1 MTGLM
6 VFEIWV
12 AAFFTLAIFSFL
24 YKDNPVYR
32 LAEHIFAGISVGYY
46 IGLYWDTVIVQ
57 QLWSPLVH
65 GESLT
70 RFWLVIPGI
79 LGLLMFSRLSEK
91 FSWLSRIGLAFI
103 MGNTAGVFLLSE
115 LHGKVMYQMQAT
127 MVPQMTAGAPNYLL
141 TAIVVLGVVST
152 LIYFYFSKEH
162 IGVLGVTARV
172 GIWFI
177 MIAFGA
183 HFGYTVMG
191 RISLLIGRVYF
202 LYHDWFSTFSHI
214 F

>member
-1 MTGLM
+1 MSGLA

-24 YKDNPVYR
+24 YKDNPVFR
-32 LAEHIFAGISVGYY
+32 LAEHIFAGVSVGYY

-57 QLWSPLVH
+57 QLWVPLVQ
-65 GESLT
+65 GEGLT

-79 LGLLMFSRLSEK
+79 MGLLMFSRFSEK
-91 FSWLSRIGLAFI
+91 WSHLSRIGLAFV

-127 MVPQMTAGAPNYLL
+127 MVPQMTNHAANYLL
-141 TAIVVLGVVST
+141 TAIVVLGVIST

-162 IGVLGVTARV
+162 VGALGVSARI

-177 MIAFGA
+177 MISFGA

-202 LYHDWFSTFSHI
+202 LYHDWAGTLSQI

>member
-1 MTGLM
+1 MSGLA

-24 YKDNPVYR
+24 YKDNPVFR
-32 LAEHIFAGISVGYY
+32 MAEHIFAGVSVGYY

-57 QLWSPLVH
+57 QLWVPLVQ
-65 GESLT
+65 GENLT
-70 RFWLVIPGI
+70 RFWLIIPGI
-79 LGLLMFSRLSEK
+79 MGLLMFSRLSEK
-91 FSWLSRIGLAFI
+91 WSHLSRIGLAFI

-127 MVPQMTAGAPNYLL
+127 MVAQTTNHVANYLL
-141 TAIVVLGVVST
+141 TAIVVLGVIST

-162 IGVLGVTARV
+162 VGVLGVTARI

-177 MIAFGA
+177 MISFGA

-202 LYHDWFSTFSHI
+202 LYHDWVSTLSQI